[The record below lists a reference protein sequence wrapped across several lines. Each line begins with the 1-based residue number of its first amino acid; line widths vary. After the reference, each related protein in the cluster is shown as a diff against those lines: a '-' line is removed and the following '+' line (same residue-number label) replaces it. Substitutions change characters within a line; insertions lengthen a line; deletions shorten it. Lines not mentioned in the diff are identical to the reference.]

1 MSNFVKI
8 KVYAGGT
15 FSDIIVNTDRI
26 VAIADDDGEN
36 AGSTD
41 ATRLYLDDSAPEYW
55 SKNSIASEESMREL
69 LLPYGE
75 GARLSALLTGE
86 SATPSAKWVK
96 CKYNGFLMC
105 GNCKDVFIESNWLSD
120 GKWNYC
126 PNCGV
131 KLGVPDTEEETQ
143 NES

>member
-15 FSDIIVNTDRI
+15 FSDIIVNTDKI
-26 VAIADDDGEN
+26 VAIADDDGMN

-69 LLPYGE
+69 LLPYRE
-75 GARLSALLTGE
+75 GARLRALLTGE
-86 SATPSAKWVK
+86 SAMPSAKWVK

-126 PNCGV
+126 PNCGA
-131 KLGVPDTEEETQ
+131 KLGTEVDEMDVGTE
-143 NES
+143 